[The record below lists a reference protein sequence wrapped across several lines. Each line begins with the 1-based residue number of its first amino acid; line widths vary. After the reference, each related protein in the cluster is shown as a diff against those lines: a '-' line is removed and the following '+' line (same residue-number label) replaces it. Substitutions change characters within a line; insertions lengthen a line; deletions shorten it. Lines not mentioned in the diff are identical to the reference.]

1 MNKQTNKQ
9 MAKETENR
17 EMCHNVSGN
26 LLKYPFWFLLL
37 VFEDVNTYGE
47 TVNKSSP
54 CFQLERLLL
63 LSCVHNGCLKFVFAN
78 LETKWIVVSDV
89 KHGFCPPVID
99 VHTP

>member
-1 MNKQTNKQ
+1 MNKKTNKQ

-26 LLKYPFWFLLL
+26 LLKHPFWFLLL

-63 LSCVHNGCLKFVFAN
+63 LSCVHNGCLKFC
-78 LETKWIVVSDV
+78 
-89 KHGFCPPVID
+89 FCQFGDKID
-99 VHTP
+99 RGERCKTWFLSSRH